1 MASEPILNEGSKFRS
16 RDETK
21 INPKTWFG
29 STNGWRLEAH
39 DADAE
44 TTPPETTPI
53 VGAPAATFE
62 STTAAEHTE
71 TGAQLKHTHT
81 QKTRLI
87 NFATVSFL
95 FLALSQPIFSDT
107 DDAER
112 DGRRPA
118 GGIDEAGA
126 GQPSRPSASAVAGHR
141 HNGRVRCLASFVLTR
156 RPTWKHAWP

>member
-81 QKTRLI
+81 HKRHDSSISPRFHFFFLLS
-87 NFATVSFL
+87 VSQSSAIL
-95 FLALSQPIFSDT
+95 TTPREMA
-107 DDAER
+107 DAWPVAST
-112 DGRRPA
+112 RPA
-118 GGIDEAGA
+118 PNNRAGRLR
-126 GQPSRPSASAVAGHR
+126 QPSLVIAITAVFAVWR
-141 HNGRVRCLASFVLTR
+141 HLF
-156 RPTWKHAWP
+156 